1 MLYTDRLLYQRNKL
15 MSNKIN
21 QLQDSLGYLIN
32 IASKTI
38 RKYFNKELMRKGY
51 RVTGEQ
57 FDVLVRLW
65 DKDGQHQKSLAKT
78 LCKDKTTV
86 TRLIKSVE
94 ALNLV
99 KRVTNKKDERQKL
112 VYLTKS
118 GKIIMKEL
126 TSLSQ
131 EILVKA
137 QKGID
142 PADMAICKDVLRRVH
157 ETLTKELN

>member
-1 MLYTDRLLYQRNKL
+1 MSSNNYQL
-15 MSNKIN
+15 HE
-21 QLQDSLGYLIN
+21 SLVYLVN
-32 IASKTI
+32 RTTRTI
-38 RKYFNKELMRKGY
+38 RKYFNQELMRKGY

-65 DKDGQHQKSLAKT
+65 DKDGQHQKSLAET

-94 ALNLV
+94 TLNLV

-112 VYLTKS
+112 VYLTNS
-118 GKIIMKEL
+118 GKKIMKEL
-126 TSLSQ
+126 TSLAQ
-131 EILVKA
+131 KVLVKV

-142 PADMAICKDVLRRVH
+142 PADIAICKDVLRRVH
-157 ETLTKELN
+157 KTISQELS

>member
-1 MLYTDRLLYQRNKL
+1 MGNKKYQLK
-15 MSNKIN
+15 
-21 QLQDSLGYLIN
+21 DSLGYLIN
-32 IASKTI
+32 RASRTI
-38 RKYFNKELMRKGY
+38 RKYFNQELMRTGY

-57 FDVLVRLW
+57 FDVLVLLW
-65 DKDGQHQKSLAKT
+65 NNDGQHQKSLAET
-78 LCKDKTTV
+78 LCKDKTTM

-94 ALNLV
+94 ALNFV

-118 GKIIMKEL
+118 GNKIMKVL

-131 EILVKA
+131 EVLVKA

-142 PADMAICKDVLRRVH
+142 PADMAICNDVLRRVH
-157 ETLTKELN
+157 ETLSKELN

>member
-1 MLYTDRLLYQRNKL
+1 M
-15 MSNKIN
+15 
-21 QLQDSLGYLIN
+21 
-32 IASKTI
+32 ASRTI
-38 RKYFNKELMRKGY
+38 RKYFHQELVRQGY

-65 DKDGQHQKSLAKT
+65 DNDGQHQKSLAKT

-94 ALNLV
+94 ELNLV

-118 GKIIMKEL
+118 GKKIMKVL
-126 TSLSQ
+126 TSLSH
-131 EILVKA
+131 EVLVKA

-142 PADMAICKDVLRRVH
+142 PTNMAICKDVLKRVH
-157 ETLTKELN
+157 KTLSKETPCPGSNLSS